1 MNGNIIAFSCERIHY
16 DRSLL
21 VAHIL
26 AKRAMKSI
34 EQRDK
39 DRKWLDTIN
48 CNVSPS
54 FIFITS
60 VSQWKD
66 DDGDDDGDVTAK
78 NDRPTNEWN
87 VSTDMCVCVCVHEL
101 SAYLYINTFLF
112 ASSYPWYLSFCCLI
126 IHHRNMYT
134 HWLLSYTV
142 QYRIS
147 SRINNTPIFF
157 FQLNHD
163 RLTSTWKPLTCYVLV
178 IRRGHFCCH
187 EEFSP
192 LENVSYSVS

>member
-1 MNGNIIAFSCERIHY
+1 MFRLPSFLLHPWVNEKMMMVMMMVMLLLKMIGQLMNGMYRLI
-16 DRSLL
+16 
-21 VAHIL
+21 
-26 AKRAMKSI
+26 
-34 EQRDK
+34 
-39 DRKWLDTIN
+39 
-48 CNVSPS
+48 
-54 FIFITS
+54 
-60 VSQWKD
+60 
-66 DDGDDDGDVTAK
+66 
-78 NDRPTNEWN
+78 
-87 VSTDMCVCVCVHEL
+87 CVCVCVHEL